1 MALLMS
7 LVFSNTLRYYPIGSI
22 ERATAKNLSVVF
34 ETKWKE
40 DMEKKPNAI
49 CHPLRKELLVSPKQ
63 KQGKRSSTSRVLQTQ
78 GLGILT
84 QLIQPK
90 MMTSPP
96 LFIMP
101 WIRSG
106 LP

>member
-49 CHPLRKELLVSPKQ
+49 CHPLRKELAWDSHPID
-63 KQGKRSSTSRVLQTQ
+63 STEDDDFAT
-78 GLGILT
+78 
-84 QLIQPK
+84 
-90 MMTSPP
+90 

>member
-49 CHPLRKELLVSPKQ
+49 CHPLRKEL
-63 KQGKRSSTSRVLQTQ
+63 
-78 GLGILT
+78 
-84 QLIQPK
+84 K
-90 MMTSPP
+90 MEGQDEEA
-96 LFIMP
+96 FVNGD
-101 WIRSG
+101 WKECEIRWEEEG
-106 LP
+106 D